1 MALKDITSIL
11 PRSLDSFFFHN
22 SPGVVAIIFHRGR
35 LPPKGLPFSG
45 FRFMKRWGILLVEV
59 YERVGN
65 LSFRSVKRPKRADSC
80 LLWLSL
86 SRENVL
92 VLWFNDLSYFKDG
105 TFTAVKRD
113 ANFRIRYVPFLSKI
127 VRYKGV
133 KGWTSGRSLPV

>member
-1 MALKDITSIL
+1 
-11 PRSLDSFFFHN
+11 
-22 SPGVVAIIFHRGR
+22 
-35 LPPKGLPFSG
+35 
-45 FRFMKRWGILLVEV
+45 MKRWGILLFEV
-59 YERVGN
+59 YERIGN
-65 LSFRSVKRPKRADSC
+65 LSFMSVKRPKRADRC

-92 VLWFNDLSYFKDG
+92 VFWLNDLSYFKDG

>member
-22 SPGVVAIIFHRGR
+22 PRGVVLIMVHRER
-35 LPPKGLPFSG
+35 LRPKGLPFSG

-65 LSFRSVKRPKRADSC
+65 LSFRSVKRPKRADRC

-92 VLWFNDLSYFKDG
+92 VFWLNDLSYFKDG

-113 ANFRIRYVPFLSKI
+113 ANFRIRYAPFLSKI